1 MKKNTRITFYLFVF
15 VLLLSVVI
23 YPPDYYFVAKW
34 VTGTW
39 KDDVVLQTGPAA
51 PFLYKNTRAY
61 YHAVFVGEKDI
72 EKGIEL
78 LHALLEKKLSR
89 RLHEK
94 VLYLLGEFYFVSKRY
109 GEASEYLWELLK
121 KNPKNDLY
129 RQNYEFVRVLSGL
142 RDTSANEEIST
153 QIEEENS
160 GLLEGSIRTLEPIQE
175 STLYFTYINDTEE
188 KSDLPQW

>member
-1 MKKNTRITFYLFVF
+1 MKKNTRIALYIFVSL
-15 VLLLSVVI
+15 LLLSVVI

-39 KDDVVLQTGPAA
+39 NEDVVLQTGPAA

-78 LHALLEKKLSR
+78 LRALLEKKLSR

-109 GEASEYLWELLK
+109 EEASEYLWKLLK
-121 KNPKNDLY
+121 KDPKNDLY
-129 RQNYEFVRVLSGL
+129 RQNYEFVRVLSGI
-142 RDTSANEEIST
+142 RNASAKEEIST
-153 QIEEENS
+153 EIGEESKGIFERNIQS
-160 GLLEGSIRTLEPIQE
+160 LEPIQE
-175 STLYFTYINDTEE
+175 STLYFTHINDIEE